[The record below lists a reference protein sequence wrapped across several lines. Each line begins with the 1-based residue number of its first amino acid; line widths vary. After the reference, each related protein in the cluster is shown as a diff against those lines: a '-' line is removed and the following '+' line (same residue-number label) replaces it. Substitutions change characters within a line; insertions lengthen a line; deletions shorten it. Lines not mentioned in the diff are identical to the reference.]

1 MAMLDDVKI
10 ALRVSH
16 TALDGEISDLIAT
29 ARQDLILSGVLPAK
43 ANLDT
48 DALVKR
54 AIITYVKA
62 HFGWDNPDADRLQN
76 AYHMLK
82 QHLTLSKE
90 YTDSTP

>member
-16 TALDGEISDLIAT
+16 SALNTEIIDLIAA

-43 ANLDT
+43 ANSDT

-54 AIITYVKA
+54 AIVTYCKA
-62 HFGWDNPDADRLQN
+62 YFGFDNPDAERLITAYDRL
-76 AYHMLK
+76 K
-82 QHLTLSKE
+82 SHLTLSGD
-90 YTDSTP
+90 YT

>member
-16 TALDGEISDLIAT
+16 TALDSEITDLMAS
-29 ARQDLILSGVLPAK
+29 ARQDLILSGVLPPK
-43 ANLDT
+43 ANSET

-62 HFGWDNPDADRLQN
+62 HFGYDNPDADRLLM
-76 AYHMLK
+76 AYDRLK
-82 QHLTLSKE
+82 AHLTLAGD
-90 YTDSTP
+90 YT